1 MDEFATNSEETERLL
16 EQVRRGDTGAVDR
29 LFARHRD
36 YLCQFVQ
43 LRLDPKLRRR
53 VDPSDLVQD
62 AHLEAVRRL
71 SDYLEQPGMPFRL
84 WLRQIAHDRL
94 LKARRYHLGTVRR
107 SLEREVPL
115 PDGSG
120 GLLAEQLFA
129 AGSSPSQRLRR
140 QELEERLQEAFAQ
153 LPEADREIVLLRTIE
168 GLSYQE
174 VGYLLAIEPAA
185 ARKRHGRALVRLHK
199 ILFQDGLTESSL

>member
-1 MDEFATNSEETERLL
+1 MDELTANSEETAHLL
-16 EQVRRGDTGAVDR
+16 QQVRQGDCGAVDR
-29 LFARHRD
+29 LFARHRH
-36 YLCQFVQ
+36 YLRQFIQ
-43 LRLDPKLRRR
+43 LRLDPKLRPR
-53 VDPSDLVQD
+53 VDPSDLVQE

-71 SDYLEQPGMPFRL
+71 SDYLNQPGMPFRL

-94 LKARRYHLGTVRR
+94 LKARRFHLGTARR
-107 SLEREVPL
+107 SLGREVPM
-115 PDGSG
+115 PEGSG
-120 GLLAEQLFA
+120 GQLAERLFA

-140 QELEERLQEAFAQ
+140 RELEQRLQEAFAQ

-199 ILFQDGLTESSL
+199 ILFEGGLTESQL